1 MTVTTQLSM
10 PIEVP
15 ATALGSGVK
24 IPVIGLGT
32 AFGTRSRAA
41 SVDVETLVYE
51 AIKQGYRHLDCARC
65 YTTEDH
71 VGKALARHIA
81 EGNIQREDVFIT
93 SKLFGSYHQ
102 PEQVESCLRQSL
114 SSLQTDYVD
123 LYLVHSP
130 CAINIQRKR
139 DENGL
144 FYPDNGVDFMD
155 TWRRFEELLKTGVV
169 KSIGVSN
176 FNVTQLQRL
185 LKECSVK
192 PDVNQ
197 IESHPHFNN
206 DDLIQFCQ
214 QNGIH
219 VTAYSP
225 FGSDGC
231 TPLGDPTIH
240 EIADRHNVTP
250 AQVCLK
256 FALQR
261 GLSAVPRTKT
271 TSRLVINLSV
281 ARIKDG
287 FTLSDA
293 EMEEI
298 RALSRP
304 SGRRIALKEFI
315 NCKDYPFEEEKLSV
329 NAKMCDTDPSALAE
343 KFCHPHLVQKDP
355 AHTSSAIAIGD

>member
-1 MTVTTQLSM
+1 MTLINNVET
-10 PIEVP
+10 PIDVP
-15 ATALGSGVK
+15 NAALNSNVA

-51 AIKQGYRHLDCARC
+51 AIEQGYRHLDCARC

-71 VGKALARHIA
+71 VGRALARHIA
-81 EGNIQREDVFIT
+81 QGHIQRKDVFIT
-93 SKLFGSYHQ
+93 SKLFGSYHH
-102 PEQVESCLRQSL
+102 PDQVEPCLRQSL
-114 SSLQTDYVD
+114 KSLQTDYVD

-155 TWRRFEELLKTGVV
+155 TWREFERLYEEGVV

-176 FNVTQLQRL
+176 FNTSQLQRL
-185 LKECSVK
+185 LKECSMK
-192 PDVNQ
+192 PEVNQ

-206 DDLIQFCQ
+206 DDLVQFCQ
-214 QNGIH
+214 QHGIH

-231 TPLGDPTIH
+231 APLSDPTIQ
-240 EIADRHNVTP
+240 EIATRHRATP
-250 AQVCLK
+250 AQVCLR

-261 GLSAVPRTKT
+261 ELSAVPRTKT
-271 TSRLVINLSV
+271 LSRLASNLSA
-281 ARIKDG
+281 ARVKDG
-287 FTLSDA
+287 FVLSDD
-293 EMEEI
+293 EMAVI

-304 SGRRIALKEFI
+304 SGRRIALKEFA
-315 NCKDYPFEEEKLSV
+315 NCKDYPFQDEQNGLSD
-329 NAKMCDTDPSALAE
+329 ATLCDTDPSALAE
-343 KFCHPHLVQKDP
+343 KFNPPSPTKQPVPMP
-355 AHTSSAIAIGD
+355 AI